1 MKISQK
7 ILIVAFA
14 LTLSV
19 HSSFAQKVEFVT
31 IDSTAVYF
39 KNADSIAARKAIALK
54 GLTDFAKATP
64 EFMKA
69 LNEAAADKNFKLAEQ
84 LYYTAEYIQVPFEQY
99 RKYLFSPSGEWS
111 SETYGD
117 IDYSKKAIVL
127 RKATGE
133 EQQKNIEMSRSYF
146 APREGT
152 SMAKET
158 KEINNKLMGKAAP
171 DFTCKTMDGK
181 DISLNSL
188 KGKVVVIN
196 FWFTQCRPCVEEIP
210 ELNAIANKYKGNTDV
225 VFLGI
230 EVRPETTKE
239 EVEKFL
245 KRVPFVYEIAMG
257 GKDAAA
263 LYEAKTF
270 PANFVID
277 KEGVVRMGA
286 VGTSPFIIDELEKII
301 PTLL

>member
-1 MKISQK
+1 MKTK
-7 ILIVAFA
+7 KKVLIAAFA

-19 HSSFAQKVEFVT
+19 QSSIAQQVKFVT
-31 IDSTAVYF
+31 IDSTAAYF
-39 KNADSIAARKAIALK
+39 KNADSIAARKAIVLK
-54 GLTDFAKATP
+54 GLTNLATATP
-64 EFMKA
+64 EFKKA
-69 LNEAAADKNFKLAEQ
+69 LNEAAADRNYKLAEMS
-84 LYYTAEYIQVPFEQY
+84 YYTAEYIPVPFEQY
-99 RKYLFSPSGEWS
+99 RKYKFNPSGEWDDD
-111 SETYGD
+111 TYCD
-117 IDYSKKAIVL
+117 IGYTKKAIVL
-127 RKATGE
+127 RKATPE
-133 EQQKNIEMSRSYF
+133 EQQKNIEKLKGYF

-152 SMAKET
+152 SMASET
-158 KEINNKLMGKAAP
+158 KAINSNLMGKTAP
-171 DFTCKTMDGK
+171 NFTCKTMDGK

-210 ELNAIANKYKGNTDV
+210 ELNLIANKYKDNKDV

-239 EVEKFL
+239 EVQKFL
-245 KRVPFVYEIAMG
+245 KRVPFVYQIAMG
-257 GKDAAA
+257 GKAAAA

-277 KEGVVRMGA
+277 KKGIVRMGA
-286 VGTSPFIIDELEKII
+286 VGTSPFIIDELRKII